1 MNVKKCTLSPFFQ
14 IVEEFFSREV
24 NYVISTRC
32 GQTAGGSSSEQ
43 QPSPSAVHTAS
54 PLTPQQP
61 LSSLPST
68 SHDSPLNID
77 SPRED
82 TGKKRVVSMSFFPVS
97 IFISELLVCIMIKTS
112 LFLCMVVLEALKAL
126 LFMKKC
132 FTHDG
137 YVKFR

>member
-1 MNVKKCTLSPFFQ
+1 M
-14 IVEEFFSREV
+14 

-82 TGKKRVVSMSFFPVS
+82 TGKKRVVS
-97 IFISELLVCIMIKTS
+97 K
-112 LFLCMVVLEALKAL
+112 
-126 LFMKKC
+126 KKC
-132 FTHDG
+132 LMIFYYFLGAACMYD
-137 YVKFR
+137 KD